1 MNGVNDYRSGTAL
14 TKVTS
19 GNLDKYA
26 FQRVVQV
33 AQGKDKDDIEDFL
46 DDLDYDYGTYAYE
59 IIVKDE
65 DDIDYVIDEI
75 TDDSAVD
82 NTRYKKIAVGA
93 VEYKKKM
100 YWVVLLT
107 QK

>member
-1 MNGVNDYRSGTAL
+1 MIDIL
-14 TKVTS
+14 
-19 GNLDKYA
+19 
-26 FQRVVQV
+26 
-33 AQGKDKDDIEDFL
+33 DDIEDFL

>member
-1 MNGVNDYRSGTAL
+1 MY
-14 TKVTS
+14 
-19 GNLDKYA
+19 
-26 FQRVVQV
+26 
-33 AQGKDKDDIEDFL
+33 
-46 DDLDYDYGTYAYE
+46 
-59 IIVKDE
+59 VKDE